1 MSKTQ
6 KVLVKLG
13 RSEMRALLQGHPVR
27 EFRGNALG
35 GDELQIEIRLTG
47 FDLADGATWRWLKET
62 RKKESDVHAAV

>member
-1 MSKTQ
+1 MSKVE

-13 RSEMRALLQGHPVR
+13 RSEMRALLKGNPVR

-35 GDELQIEIRLTG
+35 GEDLQIEIRLAD

-62 RKKESDVHAAV
+62 RKKEG